1 MKKYTEEELAGKFVV
16 AFDTLFQGHQCVII
30 NDEISGEDAPL
41 LFDSADEA
49 IKEIFDDN
57 HSMLESH
64 LESDQLEELNEGV
77 TPEMIAEMKRI
88 LDSDNADEMC
98 KFMEQYPQCNDS
110 GSWVEPAN
118 EFVMNRKV
126 LFGENGGYVTGK
138 KLSEL

>member
-1 MKKYTEEELAGKFVV
+1 MKQYTQEELEGKFVI
-16 AFDTLFQGHQCVII
+16 AYDTICDGNQCMM
-30 NDEISGEDAPL
+30 EGEEGDADYAPL
-41 LFDSADEA
+41 LFNSADEA